1 MDMSR
6 RLVLGG
12 GLLGGLG
19 LTSAMAS
26 LVAPGANAFPVAPG
40 GFAPVP
46 GVSLRKIKLNGVEL
60 GYAIAGRGP
69 AMLLLHGWP
78 FTWYT
83 WHKLIPTLAQSYTV
97 IAPDM
102 RGIGESEKA
111 ANGYDVVT
119 LANDA
124 AAILSRE
131 GLATANVLGHDLGVG
146 VAFQLAARHPGLVR
160 RLALTESI
168 VLGAPNAE
176 IFMDTPPWW
185 VAWHAVPD
193 LPEAVVAGREGVYLD
208 WFYTSLTFKQAGISR
223 DARNQHVE
231 AYTGVEAMRGG
242 FEHYRAFA
250 TTTAQGREASQRR
263 LTMPVL
269 ALGGELVGDVLYQQM
284 SAVADT
290 VTGGKI
296 SGCGHVIQEEQPGE
310 LLSRLRAFL

>member
-1 MDMSR
+1 MAKVFRIHENGGPS
-6 RLVLGG
+6 VLCLEIEEVG
-12 GLLGGLG
+12 
-19 LTSAMAS
+19 
-26 LVAPGANAFPVAPG
+26 APGPGEVRLIQHAVGINAV
-40 GFAPVP
+40 
-46 GVSLRKIKLNGVEL
+46 
-60 GYAIAGRGP
+60 
-69 AMLLLHGWP
+69 
-78 FTWYT
+78 
-83 WHKLIPTLAQSYTV
+83 
-97 IAPDM
+97 
-102 RGIGESEKA
+102 
-111 ANGYDVVT
+111 
-119 LANDA
+119 DA
-124 AAILSRE
+124 LVRE
-131 GLATANVLGHDLGVG
+131 GLYPMTLPAIPGFEGAGVIDSVGAGVTGFAVGDRVAYFFAEGGYATGKL
-146 VAFQLAARHPGLVR
+146 
-160 RLALTESI
+160 
-168 VLGAPNAE
+168 
-176 IFMDTPPWW
+176 
-185 VAWHAVPD
+185 AWHTVPD